1 LCLFEWRAVLRS
13 CGFSFVSGSVGRSWF
28 TTKYITVNS
37 PFDCLL
43 SCDFCVVRIVWY
55 LLHLYNVV
63 LTFRLSCFMFGPGHS
78 MAFAQQLSSVLTTH
92 CDVLQQHKL
101 QGYLRSVQQWLPR
114 IEAFCDLK
122 SAHPG
127 HGTPAM
133 AGTPGAPP
141 THSSA
146 AEGGDEDRRRMSVKT
161 SSARMSIS
169 GHGATTGGADA
180 SAQDR
185 ATLRRH
191 TQLVKQI
198 MALLQRNAVAVFS
211 DCTKDLKPVLEI
223 CEITSGDTSV
233 VVLSQI
239 SKFCNRLSQG
249 MEALAGVANNRC
261 TYDVATNQL
270 TYVAGGEDADVIYGD
285 GGGVGSAPVSPG
297 GPSMK
302 GPAPTAAASPPAEIS
317 AAPADSTGMVS
328 CCLQWIGCATECP
341 RGTEKT
347 VFSGSRWSASHVI

>member
-1 LCLFEWRAVLRS
+1 
-13 CGFSFVSGSVGRSWF
+13 
-28 TTKYITVNS
+28 
-37 PFDCLL
+37 
-43 SCDFCVVRIVWY
+43 
-55 LLHLYNVV
+55 
-63 LTFRLSCFMFGPGHS
+63 
-78 MAFAQQLSSVLTTH
+78 MAFAQQLSAVLTAH

-127 HGTPAM
+127 HSTPAM

-141 THSSA
+141 SHSSA

-270 TYVAGGEDADVIYGD
+270 TYVAGGEEADVIYGE

-302 GPAPTAAASPPAEIS
+302 GPAPTAAASPPAETT
-317 AAPADSTGMVS
+317 AAPADSTGKVY
-328 CCLQWIGCATECP
+328 CCLQWIGCVAECP
-341 RGTEKT
+341 RGTEKNCVLPASVESIPRYLVAVYILLLALNDSWCT
-347 VFSGSRWSASHVI
+347 LMCHCAHPSPSALPISDPCFLHPPHTQTLPLR

>member
-1 LCLFEWRAVLRS
+1 
-13 CGFSFVSGSVGRSWF
+13 
-28 TTKYITVNS
+28 
-37 PFDCLL
+37 
-43 SCDFCVVRIVWY
+43 
-55 LLHLYNVV
+55 
-63 LTFRLSCFMFGPGHS
+63 
-78 MAFAQQLSSVLTTH
+78 MAFAQQLSAVLTAH

-127 HGTPAM
+127 HSTPAM

-169 GHGATTGGADA
+169 GHDATTGGADA

-249 MEALAGVANNRC
+249 MEALAGVANKRC

-270 TYVAGGEDADVIYGD
+270 TYAAGGEEADVIYGE

-297 GPSMK
+297 GPSTK
-302 GPAPTAAASPPAEIS
+302 GPTPTAAASPPAEIS
-317 AAPADSTGMVS
+317 AAPADSAGKLVFFAYSAKASCYPKVRVVPVVAGINRITGSAALSVWLCTLLCILSS
-328 CCLQWIGCATECP
+328 CCSSAFTLLP
-341 RGTEKT
+341 
-347 VFSGSRWSASHVI
+347 SRSALLHIL

>member
-1 LCLFEWRAVLRS
+1 
-13 CGFSFVSGSVGRSWF
+13 
-28 TTKYITVNS
+28 
-37 PFDCLL
+37 
-43 SCDFCVVRIVWY
+43 
-55 LLHLYNVV
+55 
-63 LTFRLSCFMFGPGHS
+63 
-78 MAFAQQLSSVLTTH
+78 MAFAQQLSTVLTAH

-127 HGTPAM
+127 HSTPAM

-249 MEALAGVANNRC
+249 AWRPWRGWRTIGAPMMSRPTSSPMWRAARTRMLFMAMVEAWVQHLCRR
-261 TYDVATNQL
+261 
-270 TYVAGGEDADVIYGD
+270 GD
-285 GGGVGSAPVSPG
+285 H
-297 GPSMK
+297 
-302 GPAPTAAASPPAEIS
+302 
-317 AAPADSTGMVS
+317 
-328 CCLQWIGCATECP
+328 L
-341 RGTEKT
+341 
-347 VFSGSRWSASHVI
+347 